1 MRGRNQNLENEW
13 DSGQAPSS
21 LFDSVASCLCCSLH
35 ICSILLSWQTSS
47 LCSPCTEGGNDD
59 SQLLFYMPLSRLQET
74 NYCLIPSPQIPMRD
88 KLRSQA
94 SISNLPLTARGIE
107 SPRIN
112 LAPRPTSDE
121 GGGTS
126 QGLGVHEGD
135 PTWKKNYSLWPW
147 GSCDKLVSSE
157 IVFNPEEW
165 IKLTRNIYNWTE
177 SYGRYGGQLFA
188 ISV

>member
-126 QGLGVHEGD
+126 QGLGVNGQVRRTFKVSAIHLLNAEEPAALVQCTETD
-135 PTWKKNYSLWPW
+135 KTKATSLSQESRKKT
-147 GSCDKLVSSE
+147 DMK
-157 IVFNPEEW
+157 
-165 IKLTRNIYNWTE
+165 
-177 SYGRYGGQLFA
+177 Q
-188 ISV
+188 